1 LKPYSQD
8 IRVRVIQSYENG
20 EGSQRQ
26 LARRYNV
33 SLSFV
38 QQLLKRYRETG
49 DIVPQKQVKPVK
61 PKVDET
67 SLRLI
72 LEMIDRDPNLPLSR
86 LCEQLAMERQL
97 LVSRATMWRT
107 IRKHRP
113 YRASLK
119 MHPRRSSSLTNL
131 YPLSNMDHVD

>member
-1 LKPYSQD
+1 LKPYSHD
-8 IRVRVIQSYENG
+8 IRVRVVQSYENG

-26 LARRYNV
+26 VARRYNV

-38 QQLLKRYRETG
+38 QQLIKRYRETG
-49 DIVPQKQVKPVK
+49 DIVPQKQTKIIK
-61 PKVDET
+61 PKVDES

-72 LEMIDRDPNLPLSR
+72 LELIDRDPDLPLSR

-113 YRASLK
+113 YRASSK
-119 MHPRRSSSLTNL
+119 INARRSSSLTNL
-131 YPLSNMDHVD
+131 YALSNLDHAD

>member
-1 LKPYSQD
+1 MRPYSHD
-8 IRVRVIQSYENG
+8 IRVRVVQSYQNG

-49 DIVPQKQVKPVK
+49 NIVPRQYNNKTASKI
-61 PKVDET
+61 DHN
-67 SLRLI
+67 SLQLI
-72 LEMIDRDPNLPLSR
+72 LDLVDSDPQLPLSQ
-86 LCEQLAMERQL
+86 LCERLAQERQL
-97 LVSRATMWRT
+97 FISRATMWRT

-113 YRASLK
+113 RKATLRIAHSN
-119 MHPRRSSSLTNL
+119 SSAVRTNL
-131 YPLSNMDHVD
+131 TSSP